1 MTIMAY
7 RVYTASLDIGV
18 YRNCRYSRVSRFT
31 KIRLS
36 HDIIASKIKEKA
48 MSWELE
54 SIETLLKEVD
64 DFVVTREENCLLIA
78 NQDGIDAWLAISG
91 EQILVESLLF
101 AASEVKDKPALD
113 HEILSSHM
121 VFPLTTVGISTIN
134 GEEYY
139 TAFGALS
146 AQSKAESIVIEVET
160 LFQNVASF
168 LDAYETH
175 LN

>member
-1 MTIMAY
+1 
-7 RVYTASLDIGV
+7 
-18 YRNCRYSRVSRFT
+18 
-31 KIRLS
+31 
-36 HDIIASKIKEKA
+36 
-48 MSWELE
+48 MSWDLDKLE
-54 SIETLLKEVD
+54 SLLKEYD
-64 DFVVTREENCLLIA
+64 DYVVTREEGCLLIA

-101 AASEVKDKPALD
+101 SSTQVADKAALD
-113 HEILSSHM
+113 HEILSTHM

-146 AQSKAESIVIEVET
+146 AHSKAESIIIKVET

-175 LN
+175 LK

>member
-1 MTIMAY
+1 
-7 RVYTASLDIGV
+7 
-18 YRNCRYSRVSRFT
+18 
-31 KIRLS
+31 
-36 HDIIASKIKEKA
+36 
-48 MSWELE
+48 MSWNLDQLE
-54 SIETLLKEVD
+54 SLLSNFD
-64 DFVVTREENCLLIA
+64 DFVVTREDNCLLIA
-78 NQDGIDAWLAISG
+78 NPDGIDAWLAISG

-101 AASEVKDKPALD
+101 AASQVKDKAALD
-113 HEILSSHM
+113 HEILSTHM

-146 AQSKAESIVIEVET
+146 AQSKKESVVIEVET

-175 LN
+175 LH